1 MSKELKKTK
10 EEQELASRVTAF
22 CLASAALRELRQKL
36 FPYGTAVVID
46 SLAYVG
52 PGTVAYKSDDDEL
65 IRLPVETPNGRV
77 WTYDLQ
83 GVSLVVEAKGDA

>member
-10 EEQELASRVTAF
+10 EEQELAGRVTAF

-36 FPYGTAVVID
+36 FPYG
-46 SLAYVG
+46 S
-52 PGTVAYKSDDDEL
+52 
-65 IRLPVETPNGRV
+65 V